1 MQLNKEEIDTLER
14 KYKLNLINSISG
26 IKPANLIATKSLNG
40 EDNVAIFSSV
50 VHLGSSPAQLGFIMR
65 PQNESESDTYLNIK
79 ETGFYTINHVSES
92 FMKKA
97 HYTSAKLDKAES
109 EFDGMKIERAT
120 IADFP
125 APFVKT
131 SPVKIGMKHL
141 ESINLPNGCIFVI
154 GLVELLI
161 APDDCIDELG
171 QLQLSD
177 YSCVGVSGLNTY
189 YKLDKLVSFPYVR
202 NEEIPEFE

>member
-1 MQLNKEEIDTLER
+1 MQLNKQEIDTLER

-26 IKPANLIATKSLNG
+26 IKPANLIATKSLSG

-50 VHLGSSPAQLGFIMR
+50 VHLGSSPAQLGFVMR

-92 FMKKA
+92 FLKKA
-97 HYTSAKLDKAES
+97 HYTSAKLDRVES
-109 EFDGMKIERAT
+109 EFDWMKIERAV
-120 IADFP
+120 IADFS
-125 APFVKT
+125 APFVAA
-131 SPVKIGMKHL
+131 SSVKMGMKHL
-141 ESINLPNGCIFVI
+141 ESINLPNGCIFII
-154 GLVELLI
+154 GSVELLL
-161 APDDCIDELG
+161 APDNCIDELG

-189 YKLDKLVSFPYVR
+189 YKLEKLESFPYVR
-202 NEEIPEFE
+202 NHEIPHFE

>member
-26 IKPANLIATKSLNG
+26 IKPANLIATKSLSG
-40 EDNVAIFSSV
+40 EDNVAVFSSV

-65 PQNESESDTYLNIK
+65 PQNESETDTYLNIK

-109 EFDGMKIERAT
+109 EFDGMKIERA
-120 IADFP
+120 IISDFP
-125 APFVKT
+125 APFVKA
-131 SPVKIGMKHL
+131 SAVKIGMKHL
-141 ESINLPNGCIFVI
+141 ESINLPNGCIFII

-177 YSCVGVSGLNTY
+177 YNCVGVSGLNTY
-189 YKLDKLVSFPYVR
+189 YKLDKIESFPYVR
-202 NEEIPEFE
+202 NEEIPKFE

>member
-1 MQLNKEEIDTLER
+1 MQLNKDEIDTLER

-26 IKPANLIATKSLNG
+26 IKPANLIATKSLSG
-40 EDNVAIFSSV
+40 EDNVAVFSSV

-65 PQNESESDTYLNIK
+65 PQNESETDTYLNIK

-109 EFDGMKIERAT
+109 EFDGMKIERA
-120 IADFP
+120 IISDFP
-125 APFVKT
+125 APFVKA
-131 SPVKIGMKHL
+131 SAVKIGMKHL
-141 ESINLPNGCIFVI
+141 ESINLPNGCIFII

-177 YSCVGVSGLNTY
+177 YNCVGVSGLNTY
-189 YKLDKLVSFPYVR
+189 YKLDKIESFPYVR
-202 NEEIPEFE
+202 NEEIPKFE